1 MTVRRLA
8 AIPGFSIDRVAAAA
22 GDDPEV
28 LRLENLDTDVAPPAA
43 AVRRTAEVAGADDA
57 NSWLPFTGKAS
68 LRRAVAAHVQRRS
81 GVAYDPD
88 AEITIT
94 GGEGDA
100 MLDALLCTTDPGDG
114 VIVTDPTYAGIVNRV
129 RLAGAVP
136 QLVPF
141 RVSGGEWRLDLEA
154 LAATVDG
161 TTRAVFLPNPAM
173 PTGALLD
180 SGEWAAVADLCRERD
195 LWLVYVSWMEAI
207 LFDGRTLLHPAALP
221 GMRDRVVTVGTVS
234 MEQRMIGWRIGW
246 VVAPEAIAADV
257 MRVHIYNGLVA
268 GGIAQEAAV
277 VALAEPGEDFAGC
290 VAEWERRRDAVL
302 DQLAGYP
309 VVRPAGGWSLL
320 LETPPLGVDPA
331 ELSRRLLAERV
342 AATPM
347 TGWGG
352 DVAAR
357 YLRLVYSN
365 EPVARLALLRPRLEA
380 ALSGR
385 RPER

>member
-1 MTVRRLA
+1 MGVQRLA
-8 AIPGFSIDRVAAAA
+8 DIPGFSIDRVAAAA

-43 AVRRTAEVAGADDA
+43 AVRRTAEAAGDDDA
-57 NSWLPFTGKAS
+57 NSWLPFHGKAA
-68 LRRAVAAHVQRRS
+68 LRRAVAARLQRRS
-81 GVAYDPD
+81 GVAYDPER
-88 AEITIT
+88 EITIT
-94 GGEGDA
+94 SGEGDA

-141 RVSGGEWRLDLEA
+141 RVQSGEWRLDLEG
-154 LAATVDG
+154 LAKTVDG
-161 TTRAVFLPNPAM
+161 TTRSVFLPNPAM
-173 PTGALLD
+173 PTGALLNAE
-180 SGEWAAVADLCRERD
+180 EWAAVADLCRERD

-207 LFDGRTLLHPAALP
+207 LFDGRALVHPASLP
-221 GMRDRVVTVGTVS
+221 GMRHRVVTVGTVS

-246 VVAPEAIAADV
+246 VVAPEALAADV

-277 VALAEPGEDFAGC
+277 VALAEPAGDFAAC
-290 VAEWERRRDAVL
+290 VAEWERRRDTVL
-302 DQLAGYP
+302 RQLEGLP

-320 LETPPLGVDPA
+320 LETPPLGFDPA
-331 ELSRRLLAERV
+331 ELSERLLAEKV

-347 TGWGG
+347 PGWGA
-352 DVAAR
+352 DVAAS
-357 YLRLVYSN
+357 YLRFVYSN
-365 EPVARLALLRPRLEA
+365 EPCDRLALLRSRLDR
-380 ALSGR
+380 ALR
-385 RPER
+385 R

>member
-1 MTVRRLA
+1 MGVRRLA
-8 AIPGFSIDRVAAAA
+8 GIPGFSIDRVAAAA
-22 GDDPEV
+22 GDDPDV

-43 AVRRTAEVAGADDA
+43 AVRRTAEVAGDDDA
-57 NSWLPFTGKAS
+57 NSWLPFTGKVS
-68 LRRAVAAHVQRRS
+68 LRRAVAAHLRRRS

-88 AEITIT
+88 TEVTIT

-136 QLVPF
+136 RLVPL
-141 RVSGGEWRLDLEA
+141 RVSGGEWRLDPGA
-154 LAATVDG
+154 LAAAVDG

-180 SGEWAAVADLCRERD
+180 ADEWAAVAGLCRERD
-195 LWLVYVSWMEAI
+195 LWLIYVSWMEAI

-246 VVAPEAIAADV
+246 VVAPEALAADV

-277 VALAEPGEDFAGC
+277 VALAEPVEDFARC

-320 LETPPLGVDPA
+320 LETAGLGLGPA
-331 ELSRRLLAERV
+331 ELSQRLLAQKV

-352 DVAAR
+352 DMAAR
-357 YLRLVYSN
+357 YIRFVYSN
-365 EPVARLALLRPRLEA
+365 EPVARLTLLRPRLEA
-380 ALSGR
+380 ALNGR
-385 RPER
+385 RGR

>member
-8 AIPGFSIDRVAAAA
+8 GIPGFSIDRVAAAA
-22 GDDPEV
+22 GEDPEV
-28 LRLENLDTDVAPPAA
+28 LRLENLDTDLAPPPA
-43 AVRRTAEVAGADDA
+43 AVRRTAEVAGDDDA
-57 NSWLPFTGKAS
+57 NSWLPFQGKAA
-68 LRRAVAAHVQRRS
+68 LRRAVAAHVERRS

-88 AEITIT
+88 TEITIT
-94 GGEGDA
+94 CGEGDA

-136 QLVPF
+136 QLVPL
-141 RVSGGEWRLDLEA
+141 RVEGGEWRLDLEA
-154 LAATVDG
+154 LAATVDR

-180 SGEWAAVADLCRERD
+180 RQEWAAVYGLCRQRD

-207 LFDGRTLLHPAALP
+207 LFDGRELLHPAALP
-221 GMRDRVVTVGTVS
+221 GMRDRVVTIGTAS

-246 VVAPEAIAADV
+246 VVAPEALAGDI

-268 GGIAQEAAV
+268 GGIAQEAV
-277 VALAEPGEDFAGC
+277 TVALAEPDGDFAAC
-290 VAEWERRRDAVL
+290 VAEWEHRRDTVL
-302 DQLAGYP
+302 DQLDGYP

-320 LETPPLGVDPA
+320 METPPLGVDPR
-331 ELSRRLLAERV
+331 ELSERLLGEMV

-347 TGWGG
+347 PGWGAG
-352 DVAAR
+352 VAAR
-357 YLRLVYSN
+357 YIRFVYSN
-365 EPVARLALLRPRLEA
+365 EPCDRLALLRSRLDR
-380 ALSGR
+380 ALQR
-385 RPER
+385 

>member
-8 AIPGFSIDRVAAAA
+8 QIPGFSIDRVAAAA
-22 GDDPEV
+22 GDDPDV

-43 AVRRTAEVAGADDA
+43 AVRRTAEVAGDDDA
-57 NSWLPFTGKAS
+57 NSWLPFTGKAG

-81 GVAYDPD
+81 AVAYDPD
-88 AEITIT
+88 TEITIT
-94 GGEGDA
+94 SGEGDA

-141 RVSGGEWRLDLEA
+141 RVEQGGWRLDLEA
-154 LAATVDG
+154 LAAAADG

-180 SGEWAAVADLCRERD
+180 VAEWAAVAALCRERD
-195 LWLVYVSWMEAI
+195 LWLIYVSWMEAI
-207 LFDGRTLLHPAALP
+207 LFDGRPLLHPAALP
-221 GMRDRVVTVGTVS
+221 GMRERVVTIGTVS

-246 VVAPEAIAADV
+246 VVAPGALAADV

-277 VALAEPGEDFAGC
+277 VALAEPAEDFARA

-320 LETPPLGVDPA
+320 LETPPLGLDPPG
-331 ELSRRLLAERV
+331 LSARLLSEKV

-357 YLRLVYSN
+357 YIRFVYSN
-365 EPVARLALLRPRLEA
+365 EI
-380 ALSGR
+380 GR
-385 RPER
+385 ASCRERV